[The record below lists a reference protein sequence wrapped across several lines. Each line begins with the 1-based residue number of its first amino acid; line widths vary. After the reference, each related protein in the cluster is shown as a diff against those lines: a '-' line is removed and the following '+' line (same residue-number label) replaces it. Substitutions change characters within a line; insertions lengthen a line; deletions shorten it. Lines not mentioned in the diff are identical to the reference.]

1 MINDLSSLSLN
12 ELYDK
17 LSEYTSLY
25 SKSMLNGF
33 TQHEFDALRSH
44 IEEIQ
49 KEITKRKEINPKS
62 IDGDSTFPPQQ
73 SASA

>member
-1 MINDLSSLSLN
+1 MNDLSTLSLN

-17 LSEYTSLY
+17 LSEFTTLY

-33 TQHEFDALRSH
+33 SEKEFGQLRAQ

-49 KEITKRKEINPKS
+49 REIAKRKASTSKS
-62 IDGDSTFPPQQ
+62 SGGRSSFPPQQ
-73 SASA
+73 SAT